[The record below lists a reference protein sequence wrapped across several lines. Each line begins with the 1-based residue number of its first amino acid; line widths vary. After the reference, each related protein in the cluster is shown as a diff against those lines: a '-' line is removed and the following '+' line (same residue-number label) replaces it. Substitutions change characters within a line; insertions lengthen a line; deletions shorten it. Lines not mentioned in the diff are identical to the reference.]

1 MVYCWLNL
9 WTWDYR
15 YTGTEELRT
24 HRPWGLWKRES
35 DEHVDG
41 IPSLGNDVSQNWMKT
56 EKRVKD

>member
-9 WTWDYR
+9 WSWDYR

-24 HRPWGLWKRES
+24 HRAWGLWKRGS

-41 IPSLGNDVSQNWMKT
+41 IPSPGN
-56 EKRVKD
+56 E

>member
-9 WTWDYR
+9 WTWNYR

-24 HRPWGLWKRES
+24 HRAWGLWKRGS